1 MATVREEKDK
11 IIISPKNETQ
21 RIVILNKARDFNI
34 VIYPISQ
41 GVKSTPNQITIANYT
56 IENTIQY
63 GKINKDQVL
72 DIYTVCKKTHF
83 SPTKKTRNKIRN
95 FFSQSVE
102 YSPKN
107 QLVDKIKIHDGEYY
121 WKNINHDDKTTLYI
135 ILQNG
140 MYDAVQKTNHN
151 TF

>member
-72 DIYTVCKKTHF
+72 DIYTVCKKTHTF
-83 SPTKKTRNKIRN
+83 PQQKKH
-95 FFSQSVE
+95 E
-102 YSPKN
+102 
-107 QLVDKIKIHDGEYY
+107 IK
-121 WKNINHDDKTTLYI
+121 
-135 ILQNG
+135 
-140 MYDAVQKTNHN
+140 
-151 TF
+151 